1 MSDNKNNNKGSVL
14 LQLYNNKLLSTKIHS
29 EFDKADAGGDSMT
42 YDEMVELCNEYD
54 LQISKPSLSRYRA
67 RRVESIEEGIPL
79 VELLDQRKKSGN
91 IIDIRTPDDEGAEPE
106 TLSGSSFDETFKTV
120 DKVYSDIQVL
130 DEIIQKGWN
139 ALQYTETADI
149 PHALRAI
156 EIRAKLTDNSM
167 QGLSLVGLREL
178 RMRSQA
184 KHSAMLDSIMMYVPE
199 DQHEEL
205 LDYIDEQEKAFY
217 DNLDLNEED
226 RKLTDALD
234 LAGIDF

>member
-1 MSDNKNNNKGSVL
+1 MSGTTGNNQKSVL

-42 YDEMVELCNEYD
+42 YDEMVELAFEYG
-54 LQISKPSLSRYRA
+54 LQISKASLSRYRE
-67 RRVESIEEGIPL
+67 RRVESIETGTPL
-79 VELLDQRKKSGN
+79 EELLDLRRKTGN
-91 IIDIRTPDDEGAEPE
+91 IIDIRTPKEKRSEHE
-106 TLSGSSFDETFKTV
+106 TLSGSSFEDTFNTV
-120 DKVYSDIQVL
+120 EKVYSDIQVL
-130 DEIIQKGWN
+130 DEIIQKGHN
-139 ALQYTETADI
+139 ALQYTETVDI

-178 RMRSQA
+178 RMRTQA
-184 KHSAMLDSIMMYVPE
+184 KHSAMLDSIMKYVPE

-205 LDYIDEQEKAFY
+205 LDYIDEQERAFY

-234 LAGIDF
+234 SAGIEF

>member
-1 MSDNKNNNKGSVL
+1 MTETNNQGSVL
-14 LQLYNNKLLSTKIHS
+14 LQLYNNKLLATKIHS

-42 YDEMVELCNEYD
+42 YDEMVELAAEYD
-54 LQISKPSLSRYRA
+54 LQISKASLSRYRE
-67 RRVESIEEGIPL
+67 RRVESIETGTPL
-79 VELLDQRKKSGN
+79 VELLDRRKKTGQ
-91 IIDIRTPDDEGAEPE
+91 IIDIRTPKEKRSEHE
-106 TLSGSSFDETFKTV
+106 TLAGSSFEDTFNTV
-120 DKVYSDIQVL
+120 EKVYSDIQVL
-130 DEIIQKGWN
+130 DEIIQKGYN

-178 RMRSQA
+178 RMRTQA
-184 KHSAMLDSIMMYVPE
+184 KHSAMLDSIMKYVPE

-226 RKLTDALD
+226 RKLTEALD
-234 LAGIDF
+234 SAGIDF

>member
-1 MSDNKNNNKGSVL
+1 MVGTRNNNKGSVL
-14 LQLYNNKLLSTKIHS
+14 LQLYNNKLLSTKIHN
-29 EFDKADAGGDSMT
+29 EFDKADGGGDSMT
-42 YDEMVELCNEYD
+42 YDDMVELCGEYG
-54 LQISKPSLSRYRA
+54 LQISKASLSRYRE
-67 RRVESIEEGIPL
+67 RRVESIKTGTPL
-79 VELLDQRKKSGN
+79 VELLDRRKKTGN
-91 IIDIRTPDDEGAEPE
+91 IIDIRTPEEDKSEHE
-106 TLSGSSFDETFKTV
+106 TLAGSSFEDTFDTV

-178 RMRSQA
+178 RMRTQA
-184 KHSAMLDSIMMYVPE
+184 KHSAMLDSIMKYVPE

-205 LDYIDEQEKAFY
+205 LDYIDAQEKAFY

-226 RKLTDALD
+226 RKLTEALD